1 MNNGINLSDPTPL
14 YLQVERDIISQIE
27 SGKLKADEQIGSHQQ
42 LSKKYNVSL
51 ITIKKALSNLT
62 RSGVLYARVGKG
74 TYVAE
79 KKSSVSDL
87 SEHKTI
93 GLVLRDLK
101 HPFFSLIVHSIEQ
114 RAYELGFT
122 LLLSSSSGNV
132 EKEEGQIE
140 HFRKMGVDGLI
151 IASLSLEYRATDYI
165 QRLHKEG
172 FPYIMVSYMHD
183 SDYWYVGSDH
193 ELGSFM
199 ATEHLI
205 KLGYESVGYV
215 HVGEGNLLSE
225 VRKRGYSRA
234 LKENNMPIEEDN
246 IFTLSHKNQI
256 SGLDR
261 FKLGYEFGLRFIDLK
276 KKNRAL
282 VLYSDSLAM
291 GFMKACTERDVKVPD
306 DIAIV
311 GFDDIEIARHASTP
325 LTTIR
330 QDHNE
335 IGSRAVDIIQKR
347 LKGIK
352 ENNRIILKPTLIIR
366 ESCGSKLKTRHN
378 LSSKKEVTP
387 S

>member
-27 SGKLKADEQIGSHQQ
+27 NGQLKVGEQIGSHQQ

-79 KKSSVSDL
+79 KKSTVSEF

-122 LLLSSSSGNV
+122 LLLSSSSGNL

-140 HFRKMGVDGLI
+140 HFRKLGLDGLI

-165 QRLHKEG
+165 RRLHEED

-183 SDYWYVGSDH
+183 PEYWYVGSDH
-193 ELGSFM
+193 ELGGFLASN
-199 ATEHLI
+199 HLI

-215 HVGEGNLLSE
+215 DVGEGNLLSE
-225 VRKRGYSRA
+225 VRKTGYLRS
-234 LKENNMPIEEDN
+234 LKKYNRSLNTDN
-246 IFTLSHKNQI
+246 VFTLSHKNHI

-261 FKLGYEFGLRFIDLK
+261 FKLGYEFGLRFSKLK
-276 KKNRAL
+276 KKTDAL

-291 GFMKACTERDVKVPD
+291 GFLKACNERGVRVPEDV
-306 DIAIV
+306 AIV
-311 GFDDIEIARHASTP
+311 GFDDIEIAKHASTP

-330 QDHNE
+330 QNHNK
-335 IGSRAVDIIQKR
+335 IGSKAVDIIQKR
-347 LKGIK
+347 IEDVKI
-352 ENNRIILKPTLIIR
+352 NNRTILKPTLVIR
-366 ESCGSKLKTRHN
+366 DSCGSKLIERKKDT
-378 LSSKKEVTP
+378 SKKTMTF